1 MMLSVVA
8 GLMAWNAQALNP
20 MSYLPYQRGLKLNGL
35 DDEQLKRVSSQT
47 GISFDLLKSQQRAE
61 MASAGSTGDMGDEQL
76 IPTVEIQ
83 LKSNPK
89 NPKKARRRNIK
100 MLRKALRPPNYN
112 LGLFKIYRY
121 NAAHECACC
130 GVDIRRFLEGD
141 NAYAHIVDERTS
153 LSLAD
158 IYWFDEETG
167 NAKKPLA
174 RTHGDHG
181 DEMNS
186 SLCPAH
192 LHIFHTLKS
201 LIQEH
206 EMAEEGFSRIASKGT
221 KFTKIPG
228 VSSLMGS
235 GSSKNR
241 STPESLLK
249 YEDFFALIHKDA
261 QHSKGV
267 SLTTLP
273 NPTTGIVDIVQVTFD
288 LRALQAES
296 VLAQRNAMGT
306 GVSMQNA
313 MSTSMMQQQMP
324 PVTQQTASQAQG

>member
-1 MMLSVVA
+1 
-8 GLMAWNAQALNP
+8 MAWNPQVLNP
-20 MSYLPYQRGLKLNGL
+20 MSYMPYRQGLKLHGL
-35 DDEQLKRVSSQT
+35 DEEQLKVVSGQT
-47 GISFDLLKSQQRAE
+47 GISVDLLRSQQRAE
-61 MASAGSTGDMGDEQL
+61 MASAGSTGDIGDEQL

-89 NPKKARRRNIK
+89 NPKKARKQNIK

-141 NAYAHIVDERTS
+141 NAYAHIVDDRTG

-158 IYWFDEETG
+158 TYWFDEETG
-167 NAKKPLA
+167 NARKPLA

-192 LHIFHTLKS
+192 LHISHTLKS
-201 LIQEH
+201 LVQEH

-221 KFTKIPG
+221 KFTRIPG
-228 VSSLMGS
+228 MGVLMGA
-235 GSSKNR
+235 GQAKNR
-241 STPESLLK
+241 STSDSLLK
-249 YEDFFALIHKDA
+249 YEPFFALIHKDA

-267 SLTTLP
+267 QLTQLP
-273 NPTTGIVDIVQVTFD
+273 NPTTGVVDIVQVTFD

-296 VLAQRNAMGT
+296 VLAQRSAMAN
-306 GVSMQNA
+306 GVAMQNA
-313 MSTSMMQQQMP
+313 MNAQFVPQQETP
-324 PVTQQTASQAQG
+324 IQQ

>member
-1 MMLSVVA
+1 MWVLGMG
-8 GLMAWNAQALNP
+8 GLMGYIPSGFNP
-20 MSYLPYQRGLKLNGL
+20 MSFFGQGGVKLSGL
-35 DDEQLKRVSSQT
+35 DDEQLRIMSSQT
-47 GISFDLLKSQQRAE
+47 GISYELLKSQQRAE
-61 MASAGSTGDMGDEQL
+61 MASAGSTGDIGDEQL

-83 LKSNPK
+83 LKSDPK
-89 NPKKARRRNIK
+89 NPKKARKKNIK

-112 LGLFKIYRY
+112 LGLFKVYRY

-141 NAYAHIVDERTS
+141 NAYAHIVDERTG

-158 IYWFDEETG
+158 IYLFDEETG
-167 NAKKPLA
+167 NARKPLA

-192 LHIFHTLKS
+192 LHIYHTLKT
-201 LIQEH
+201 LVQEH
-206 EMAEEGFSRIASKGT
+206 EMEKDGFSRIASKGT

-228 VSSLMGS
+228 VGALMG
-235 GSSKNR
+235 GSSAKNR

-249 YEDFFALIHKDA
+249 YEQFFAMIHKDA

-267 SLTTLP
+267 QLTQLP
-273 NPTTGIVDIVQVTFD
+273 NPTTGVVDIVQVTFD
-288 LRALQAES
+288 LRALQTENM
-296 VLAQRNAMGT
+296 LAQRNAMANGIA
-306 GVSMQNA
+306 MQSAINA
-313 MSTSMMQQQMP
+313 QMVAQTQDAITQQQ
-324 PVTQQTASQAQG
+324 QG

>member
-1 MMLSVVA
+1 MGMLYS
-8 GLMAWNAQALNP
+8 
-20 MSYLPYQRGLKLNGL
+20 RGVKLNGL
-35 DDEQLKRVSSQT
+35 NDEQLRIMSSQT
-47 GISFDLLKSQQRAE
+47 GISYELLKSQQRAE
-61 MASAGSTGDMGDEQL
+61 MASAGSTGDIGDEQL
-76 IPTVEIQ
+76 MPTVEIQ

-89 NPKKARRRNIK
+89 NPKKARKQNIK

-112 LGLFKIYRY
+112 LGLFKVYRY

-141 NAYAHIVDERTS
+141 NAYAHIVDERIG

-167 NAKKPLA
+167 NARKPLA

-192 LHIFHTLKS
+192 LHIFHTLKT
-201 LIQEH
+201 LVQEH
-206 EMAEEGFSRIASKGT
+206 EMEKDGFSRIASKGT

-228 VSSLMGS
+228 MGVLMG
-235 GSSKNR
+235 GSMAKNR

-249 YEDFFALIHKDA
+249 YEQFFAMVHKDA

-267 SLTTLP
+267 QLTQLP
-273 NPTTGIVDIVQVTFD
+273 NPTTGIVDIVQITFD
-288 LRALQAES
+288 LRALQSEN
-296 VLAQRNAMGT
+296 VMAQRNTMANGI
-306 GVSMQNA
+306 SMQNA
-313 MSTSMMQQQMP
+313 MKAQMI
-324 PVTQQTASQAQG
+324 AQAQEAIAQQG

>member
-1 MMLSVVA
+1 MLSVMR
-8 GLMAWNAQALNP
+8 GLMAWNASAFNP
-20 MSYLPYQRGLKLNGL
+20 MSYLLNQGVTLRGL
-35 DDEQLKRVSSQT
+35 DDEQLKAVSMQT
-47 GISFDLLKSQQRAE
+47 GISFEMLKSQQRAE
-61 MASAGSTGDMGDEQL
+61 MASAGSTGDIGEEQL

-83 LKSNPK
+83 LKT
-89 NPKKARRRNIK
+89 NPKKPHKARKQNIR

-112 LGLFKIYRY
+112 LGLFKVYRY

-141 NAYAHIVDERTS
+141 NAYAHIVDEKTG

-158 IYWFDEETG
+158 VYWFDEDTG
-167 NAKKPLA
+167 NARKPLA

-192 LHIFHTLKS
+192 LHIYHTLKS
-201 LIQEH
+201 LVQEH
-206 EMAEEGFSRIASKGT
+206 EMAEDGFRVTSKGT

-228 VSSLMGS
+228 MSTLMG
-235 GSSKNR
+235 GSSTQTKNR

-249 YEDFFALIHKDA
+249 YEQFFTMIHKDA
-261 QHSKGV
+261 QYSKGV
-267 SLTTLP
+267 QLTQLP

-288 LRALQAES
+288 LRAIQAES
-296 VLAQRNAMGT
+296 MMAKRSAMANGMAN
-306 GVSMQNA
+306 GIAMQNA
-313 MSTSMMQQQMP
+313 INQTQVVTPQAIAQEQI
-324 PVTQQTASQAQG
+324 VTQ

>member
-1 MMLSVVA
+1 MMLSVMR
-8 GLMAWNAQALNP
+8 GLMAWNASSLNP
-20 MSYLPYQRGLKLNGL
+20 LSLLYSRGVTLSGL
-35 DDEQLKRVSSQT
+35 DDEQLRMMSTQT
-47 GISFDLLKSQQRAE
+47 GISYELLKSQQRAE
-61 MASAGSTGDMGDEQL
+61 MASAGSTGDIGEEQL

-89 NPKKARRRNIK
+89 NPRKARKQNIR

-112 LGLFKIYRY
+112 LGLFKVYRY

-141 NAYAHIVDERTS
+141 NAYAHIVDESTQ

-158 IYWFDEETG
+158 IYWFDEDTG
-167 NAKKPLA
+167 NARKPLA

-192 LHIFHTLKS
+192 LHIYHTLKV
-201 LIQEH
+201 LVQEH
-206 EMAEEGFSRIASKGT
+206 QMAEDGFARVASKGT

-228 VSSLMGS
+228 MSSLVGGS
-235 GSSKNR
+235 TAKNR

-249 YEDFFALIHKDA
+249 YEQFFALIHKDA

-267 SLTTLP
+267 QLTQLP
-273 NPTTGIVDIVQVTFD
+273 NPTTGVVDIVQVTFD
-288 LRALQAES
+288 LRALQAENM
-296 VLAQRNAMGT
+296 LAQRNAMAN
-306 GVSMQNA
+306 GVAIQNA
-313 MSTSMMQQQMP
+313 MNAQMMAQAQEAVAQQQ
-324 PVTQQTASQAQG
+324 G

>member
-1 MMLSVVA
+1 MLSVMG

-20 MSYLPYQRGLKLNGL
+20 MSYVPYQRGLKLHGL
-35 DDEQLKRVSSQT
+35 DAEQLKVVSSQT
-47 GISFDLLKSQQRAE
+47 GVSVELLRSQQRAE
-61 MASAGSTGDMGDEQL
+61 MASAGSTGDIGDEQL

-89 NPKKARRRNIK
+89 NPKKARKKNIK

-141 NAYAHIVDERTS
+141 NAYAHIVDDRTG

-158 IYWFDEETG
+158 TYWFDEETG
-167 NAKKPLA
+167 NARKPLA

-192 LHIFHTLKS
+192 LHIYHTLKS
-201 LIQEH
+201 LVQEH

-221 KFTKIPG
+221 KFTRIPG
-228 VSSLMGS
+228 MGVLMGA
-235 GSSKNR
+235 GQAKNR
-241 STPESLLK
+241 STSDSLLK
-249 YEDFFALIHKDA
+249 YEPFFALIHKDA

-267 SLTTLP
+267 QLTQLP
-273 NPTTGIVDIVQVTFD
+273 NPTTGVVDIVQVTFD

-296 VLAQRNAMGT
+296 VLAQRSAMAN
-306 GVSMQNA
+306 GVAMQNA
-313 MSTSMMQQQMP
+313 MNAQFVPQQETP
-324 PVTQQTASQAQG
+324 IQQ